1 MNTERAVRDEVL
13 TVRDAVVDLLTRN
26 NYVVQQNVEGV
37 THEKALELIGPGGSN
52 LNWLLGHM
60 TASRD
65 VCTRLLEAE
74 PAWDKDRGRLYGRG
88 TASIKP
94 ENATRLEEL
103 ISAHAEAGKRLSE
116 ALMAAGTESL
126 TRPNPRNAG
135 ESVMD
140 AIWFLVWHDT
150 YHTGQTALYRRLA
163 GLDGVF

>member
-1 MNTERAVRDEVL
+1 ME
-13 TVRDAVVDLLTRN
+13 LLRRN
-26 NYVVQQNVEGV
+26 DYVVAQNVKGIS
-37 THEKALELIGPGGSN
+37 HEQALARIGPGGSN
-52 LNWLLGHM
+52 LSWLLGHM

-65 VCTRLLEAE
+65 VCTRLLGAE
-74 PAWDKDRGRLYGRG
+74 PAWGKDRGRLYGRG
-88 TASIKP
+88 SGAVGADDAEP
-94 ENATRLEEL
+94 LEQL

-116 ALMAAGTESL
+116 ALIAADTESL
-126 TRPNPRNAG
+126 ARPNPRNAG